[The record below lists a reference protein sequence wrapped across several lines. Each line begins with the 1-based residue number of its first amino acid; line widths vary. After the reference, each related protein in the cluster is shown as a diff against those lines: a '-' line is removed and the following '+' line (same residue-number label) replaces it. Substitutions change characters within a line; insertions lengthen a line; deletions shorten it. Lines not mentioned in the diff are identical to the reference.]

1 MMNEIFQYLLKNLS
15 KNSEKYVSHWEKLNF
30 EHIEISVHTAEFLTL
45 EKTLN
50 ILWTIRWFTQA
61 ENIWNESTSSIQAY
75 IQQWF
80 HDEEGAKF

>member
-15 KNSEKYVSHWEKLNF
+15 KNPEKYVSHWEKLNF

-50 ILWTIRWFTQA
+50 IL
-61 ENIWNESTSSIQAY
+61 
-75 IQQWF
+75 
-80 HDEEGAKF
+80 